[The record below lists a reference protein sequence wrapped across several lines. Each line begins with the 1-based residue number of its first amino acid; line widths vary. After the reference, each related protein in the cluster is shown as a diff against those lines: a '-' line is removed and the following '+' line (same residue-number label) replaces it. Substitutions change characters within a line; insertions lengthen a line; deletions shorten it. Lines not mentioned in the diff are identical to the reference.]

1 MRRRILRGEVAGLF
15 VRCGSRIMRG
25 VERQKARGS
34 VAFLRC
40 VLVMCGEWG
49 NGCTMPDV
57 FEGKQTAAQR
67 SERRHR

>member
-1 MRRRILRGEVAGLF
+1 
-15 VRCGSRIMRG
+15 
-25 VERQKARGS
+25 
-34 VAFLRC
+34 
-40 VLVMCGEWG
+40 VMCGEWG